1 MPSITFL
8 PQPLLASEKLP
19 LTVISLEQW
28 VVINVIGDERIRYLQ
43 SQLTLDV
50 NCLRLNQHRYAAHCN
65 PYGKT
70 WSNLCLFHR
79 GNKITYIVRRSLYKQ
94 QLNEL
99 KKYAMFSKI
108 MLVVDDQ
115 AILLGIAGI
124 QAKNALDDFF
134 YTLPNILSP
143 VIQQEHS
150 TLLWFERPKERFI
163 LVTTIEKADI
173 FMKYIKDKAHFNNS
187 LQWLA
192 LDIEAG
198 IPIIE
203 NHTTGKFIPQALNL
217 QALNAIS
224 FKKGCYI
231 GQEVVARATFRNSNQ
246 RALYWLSGV
255 SSKILTPNDTLEIKI
270 GNYWRRSGII
280 LAVCQLENNI
290 IWIQAILNKNLKN
303 TTLLRAYNDE
313 KSQFKINQISYKI

>member
-1 MPSITFL
+1 MPSIPFL
-8 PQPLLASEKLP
+8 PQPLLTSKKLP

-28 VVINVIGDERIRYLQ
+28 VVINVIGDERISYLQ

-50 NCLRLNQHRYAAHCN
+50 TSLRLNQHRYAAHCS

-79 GNKITYIVRRSLYKQ
+79 GNQLTYIVRRSLYHQ
-94 QLNEL
+94 QLNEF
-99 KKYAMFSKI
+99 KKYAIFSKI
-108 MLVVDDQ
+108 MLAVDDQ

-124 QAKNALDDFF
+124 QAKDALDGFF
-134 YTLPNILSP
+134 DTIPDILSP
-143 VIQQEHS
+143 VTQQENS
-150 TLLWFERPKERFI
+150 TLLWFKRPQERFI
-163 LVTTIEKADI
+163 LVTTIEKANMFI
-173 FMKYIKDKAHFNNS
+173 KHLKDKAHFNNS

-203 NHTTGKFIPQALNL
+203 SSTTGKFIPQALNL
-217 QALNAIS
+217 HALDAIN

-246 RALYWLSGV
+246 RALYWLSGI
-255 SSKILTPNDTLEIKI
+255 SGKILAPNDKLEIKI
-270 GNYWRRSGII
+270 GDYWRRSGII
-280 LAVCQLENNI
+280 LAACQIKNNI
-290 IWIQAILNKNLKN
+290 IWVQAVLNKNLKN
-303 TTLLRAYNDE
+303 TTLLRAYND
-313 KSQFKINQISYKI
+313 KASQFKINKISYKI